1 MFWEDPKDKVVT
13 EFKTSRIETHI
24 YYNLVLY
31 TILFLNP
38 EKSCMPMI
46 KNGKLVQLKDQKL

>member
-1 MFWEDPKDKVVT
+1 MFWKDPIDKVVT
-13 EFKTSRIETHI
+13 EFKTSKIEMHI

-38 EKSCMPMI
+38 E
-46 KNGKLVQLKDQKL
+46 